1 MLVLMWTISLFSISR
16 TLKMEHKFR
25 HNLDS
30 PRWDMRSNHINRHSH
45 DFYQIDGVIPN
56 NEELQSYF
64 NFLSNL
70 SGKLIENIR
79 ENIKTNYGLEK
90 YEASLVD
97 SNFNSTNSEYQ
108 IILQDYFK
116 KMLKNS
122 KYNDSTIFLLDFID
136 LSNFLLQSVVENNL
150 SDLKAKTSLSD
161 IWYNQPFKFT
171 VLRQQMKILMNVMEI
186 EICNNLSICIG
197 NTIYSEFIVEYL
209 RNLLDTKENSLKSF
223 FLAVSDILY
232 EHMHSI
238 KGNEVFRKKMEILPQ
253 LDSIYQRDAVDF
265 MDEILTGQDTDIF
278 KAQFIDLVQALR
290 DLIKFIDENYDLN
303 YENVDK
309 LDDLS
314 KSFYKLKKYSNSD
327 IKTTLEELVNNME
340 VNVKIWPLQV
350 QSKLDHLW
358 TQVTQI
364 AARI

>member
-1 MLVLMWTISLFSISR
+1 MFVLLWTISLFSISR
-16 TLKMEHKFR
+16 TLKMEQKFTY
-25 HNLDS
+25 NLDS
-30 PRWDMRSNHINRHSH
+30 TRWDMRSRRHSH
-45 DFYQIDGVIPN
+45 EFYQIDGVIPN

-64 NFLSNL
+64 NFLSKL
-70 SGKLIENIR
+70 SGNLIENIR

-108 IILQDYFK
+108 IILKDYFK
-116 KMLKNS
+116 KMLSSS
-122 KYNDSTIFLLDFID
+122 KYNDSTIFLLDFTD
-136 LSNFLLQSVVENNL
+136 LSNFLLQSIVENNL
-150 SDLKAKTSLSD
+150 SDLKAKASLSG

-171 VLRQQMKILMNVMEI
+171 VLRQQMKILMNVMET
-186 EICNNLSICIG
+186 EVCNNLSICIG
-197 NTIYSEFIVEYL
+197 NTKYSEYIVECL
-209 RNLLDTKENSLKSF
+209 RNLLDTNENNIKSF

-232 EHMHSI
+232 EHMHTI
-238 KGNEVFRKKMEILPQ
+238 RGNEVFRKKMEILAQ
-253 LDSIYQRDAVDF
+253 LDSIYQRDSVDF

-278 KAQFIDLVQALR
+278 QAQFIDLVQALR
-290 DLIKFIDENYDLN
+290 ALIKCIDENYDLN

-314 KSFYKLKKYSNSD
+314 RSFYKMKNYSDSD
-327 IKTTLEELVNNME
+327 IKFSLEELVRNME
-340 VNVKIWPLQV
+340 DNVKIWPLQV
-350 QSKLDHLW
+350 QSKLDYLW